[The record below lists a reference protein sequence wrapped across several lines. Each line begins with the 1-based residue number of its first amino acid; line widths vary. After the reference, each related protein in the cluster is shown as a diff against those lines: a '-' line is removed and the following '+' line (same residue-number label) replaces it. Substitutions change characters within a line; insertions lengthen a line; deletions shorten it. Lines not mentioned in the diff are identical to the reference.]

1 MQEEVSARIGSRLDE
16 AHEVVS
22 VRIVPTEPFRYEP
35 GHVVLLR
42 TGDAPAGYFAISSA
56 PSEDCPPTFLL
67 KRGGRAADA
76 ILALEDGGEVWV
88 QGPMGPGFPLAD
100 CEGSDLL
107 FVGVGTGVAPLRS
120 CLVEALR
127 QRERFGRI
135 VLVYGAMNH
144 EHFCFTEAM
153 EQWRTAGVE
162 VLLVASHPEKG
173 WSGPTGFV
181 QEHLGT
187 LNLDPNETIA
197 SIAGMPAME
206 EAVRETLSGLGFSP
220 ESVRSNY

>member
-1 MQEEVSARIGSRLDE
+1 MQEEVSGRIGSRAEE
-16 AHEVVS
+16 AFEVVS

-42 TGDAPAGYFAISSA
+42 TGDTPAGYFAISSA

-76 ILALEDGGEVWV
+76 ILAQPDGGEVWV

-100 CEGSDLL
+100 CGGSDLL

-127 QRERFGRI
+127 AREEFGRI
-135 VLVYGAMNH
+135 VLVYGAMNDA
-144 EHFCFTEAM
+144 HFCYKEAM
-153 EQWRTAGVE
+153 DDWRSLGVE
-162 VLLVASHPEKG
+162 VVLVASHPESG

-181 QEHLGT
+181 QDHLAD
-187 LNLDPNETIA
+187 LELDSDGTIA

-206 EAVRETLSGLGFSP
+206 EAVREKLVALGFDP
-220 ESVRSNY
+220 GRVRSNY